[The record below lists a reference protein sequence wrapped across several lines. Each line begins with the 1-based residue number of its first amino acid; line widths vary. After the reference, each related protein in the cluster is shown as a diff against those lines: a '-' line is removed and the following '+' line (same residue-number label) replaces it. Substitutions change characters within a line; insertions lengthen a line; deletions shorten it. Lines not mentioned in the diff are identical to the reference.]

1 MTHEELLAKL
11 SIPIILKAGIQDT
24 DIVNVDLLVKRNKA
38 LRAVVALHK
47 LQEITLPDGS
57 WGQNCEI
64 CDNLWGFCPTLIA
77 ITEALG

>member
-1 MTHEELLAKL
+1 MTHDELLAKIKRKKQEGCEVLPNCNECSSCVL
-11 SIPIILKAGIQDT
+11 S
-24 DIVNVDLLVKRNKA
+24 NA

-77 ITEALG
+77 ITEELG